1 MGLREISRDECLDL
15 LARAKVGRVAF
26 VCGAVPEVV
35 PVCYVVAGET
45 VVFGVQSSSPIA
57 HEFEGSVVA
66 FQVDCFDSEHE
77 CGWHV
82 RAVGT
87 LGPAVTPDELAV
99 AGAVVPPPWTIG
111 EALERIVQIDLELVS
126 GYAIE
131 DTAGTPS
138 GKRWG
143 ALTAQQEHAVG
154 IYRSNPAV
162 TMKPT

>member
-1 MGLREISRDECLDL
+1 MGRREISRDECLDL

-26 VCGAVPEVV
+26 VRGAVPEVV

-45 VVFGVQSSSPIA
+45 VVFGVHSSSPVA

-66 FQVDCFDSEHE
+66 FQVDSFDSEHE

-87 LGPAVTPDELAV
+87 LGPAVAPDELAV
-99 AGAVVPPPWTIG
+99 AGAVVPPPWANG

-126 GYAIE
+126 GYAID
-131 DTAGTPS
+131 DTEEAPS

-143 ALTAQQEHAVG
+143 ALMTQQEHAVR
-154 IYRSNPAV
+154 IPRSNPAE